1 MKKWTS
7 LLLALAMTLSLA
19 ACGDSGTQENT
30 SEPPASVSGSTG
42 EETPAPT
49 GTETP
54 AEEPTEAPAEETA
67 ESETSTT
74 GDSSSVLIAYFSW
87 SGNTEQVAQIIQQ
100 ETGGDLFEI
109 APATPYTNDYN
120 ELLDIAQQEQ
130 SDNARPELA
139 GQVENWE
146 QYDTIF
152 VGYPNWWSDAPMA
165 VYTFLES
172 YDWDGKTLVPFNTSA
187 SGGFGRSLSGLE
199 ESASGAAILEGRAP
213 LGLRSWRVSPLP
225 SVPLEMHRA
234 KWRPGWMSWDC
245 NKNGKEAA
253 NMPHVAIT
261 MIPGRDEETKLAL
274 AKKTQEFL
282 VGELGIDPKFVSVS
296 IQDIPMEDWQKSMEQ
311 FPDEIMYVK
320 PGV

>member
-1 MKKWTS
+1 MRKWTS

-19 ACGDSGTQENT
+19 ACGNSGTQENT
-30 SEPPASVSGSTG
+30 SEPPASVSGSTA
-42 EETPAPT
+42 EETP
-49 GTETP
+49 TEEP
-54 AEEPTEAPAEETA
+54 AEEPSEEPA
-67 ESETSTT
+67 ESETPTA

-109 APATPYTNDYN
+109 APATPYTDDYN

-187 SGGFGRSLSGLE
+187 SGGFGRSLPGLE
-199 ESASGAAILEGRAP
+199 ESAAGASILDGISLTERTLGNAQSEVTTWLNE
-213 LGLRSWRVSPLP
+213 LGL
-225 SVPLEMHRA
+225 
-234 KWRPGWMSWDC
+234 
-245 NKNGKEAA
+245 
-253 NMPHVAIT
+253 
-261 MIPGRDEETKLAL
+261 
-274 AKKTQEFL
+274 
-282 VGELGIDPKFVSVS
+282 
-296 IQDIPMEDWQKSMEQ
+296 
-311 FPDEIMYVK
+311 
-320 PGV
+320 

>member
-7 LLLALAMTLSLA
+7 LLLALAMALSLA

-54 AEEPTEAPAEETA
+54 AEEPAEEPA

-74 GDSSSVLIAYFSW
+74 GDSSSVLITYFSW

-187 SGGFGRSLSGLE
+187 SGGFGRSLPGLE
-199 ESASGAAILEGRAP
+199 ESAAGASILDGISFTERNLGDTQSEVAAWLDE
-213 LGLRSWRVSPLP
+213 LGL
-225 SVPLEMHRA
+225 
-234 KWRPGWMSWDC
+234 
-245 NKNGKEAA
+245 
-253 NMPHVAIT
+253 
-261 MIPGRDEETKLAL
+261 
-274 AKKTQEFL
+274 
-282 VGELGIDPKFVSVS
+282 
-296 IQDIPMEDWQKSMEQ
+296 
-311 FPDEIMYVK
+311 
-320 PGV
+320 

>member
-19 ACGDSGTQENT
+19 TCGDSGTQENT

-54 AEEPTEAPAEETA
+54 AE
-67 ESETSTT
+67 
-74 GDSSSVLIAYFSW
+74 DSSSVLITYFSW

-109 APATPYTNDYN
+109 APATPYTDDYN
-120 ELLDIAQQEQ
+120 ELLNIAQQEQ

-165 VYTFLES
+165 VYTFLDEVDLS
-172 YDWDGKTLVPFNTSA
+172 GKTVIPFVT
-187 SGGFGRSLSGLE
+187 SGGSGFSNTISTIQQMEPQATVQEGLSISGSSATGAQQQV
-199 ESASGAAILEGRAP
+199 ESWLSE
-213 LGLRSWRVSPLP
+213 LGL
-225 SVPLEMHRA
+225 A
-234 KWRPGWMSWDC
+234 
-245 NKNGKEAA
+245 
-253 NMPHVAIT
+253 
-261 MIPGRDEETKLAL
+261 
-274 AKKTQEFL
+274 
-282 VGELGIDPKFVSVS
+282 
-296 IQDIPMEDWQKSMEQ
+296 
-311 FPDEIMYVK
+311 
-320 PGV
+320 

>member
-49 GTETP
+49 GTEMP
-54 AEEPTEAPAEETA
+54 AEEPAEEPA

-74 GDSSSVLIAYFSW
+74 GDSSSVLITYFSW

-109 APATPYTNDYN
+109 APATAYTDDYN

-130 SDNARPELA
+130 SDDARPELA

-165 VYTFLES
+165 VYTFVES
-172 YDWDGKTLVPFNTSA
+172 YDWSGKTLVPFNTSA

-199 ESASGAAILEGRAP
+199 ESASGASILEGISFTERTLGDAQGEVAAWLDE
-213 LGLRSWRVSPLP
+213 LGL
-225 SVPLEMHRA
+225 
-234 KWRPGWMSWDC
+234 
-245 NKNGKEAA
+245 
-253 NMPHVAIT
+253 
-261 MIPGRDEETKLAL
+261 
-274 AKKTQEFL
+274 
-282 VGELGIDPKFVSVS
+282 
-296 IQDIPMEDWQKSMEQ
+296 
-311 FPDEIMYVK
+311 
-320 PGV
+320 

>member
-1 MKKWTS
+1 MRKWTS

-19 ACGDSGTQENT
+19 ACGNSGTQENT
-30 SEPPASVSGSTG
+30 SEPSASVSGSTT
-42 EETPAPT
+42 EETPVPT
-49 GTETP
+49 DTETP

-130 SDNARPELA
+130 SGNARPELA

-165 VYTFLES
+165 VYTFVES

-187 SGGFGRSLSGLE
+187 SGGFGRSLPGLE
-199 ESASGAAILEGRAP
+199 ESAAGASILDGISLTERTLGNAQSEVTTWLNE
-213 LGLRSWRVSPLP
+213 LGL
-225 SVPLEMHRA
+225 
-234 KWRPGWMSWDC
+234 
-245 NKNGKEAA
+245 
-253 NMPHVAIT
+253 
-261 MIPGRDEETKLAL
+261 
-274 AKKTQEFL
+274 
-282 VGELGIDPKFVSVS
+282 
-296 IQDIPMEDWQKSMEQ
+296 
-311 FPDEIMYVK
+311 
-320 PGV
+320 

>member
-1 MKKWTS
+1 MRKWTS
-7 LLLALAMTLSLA
+7 LLLALAMALSLA
-19 ACGDSGTQENT
+19 ACGNSGTQENT
-30 SEPPASVSGSTG
+30 SEPPASVSGSTT

-49 GTETP
+49 D
-54 AEEPTEAPAEETA
+54 TEAPAEEPAEEPSEEPA
-67 ESETSTT
+67 ESETPTT
-74 GDSSSVLIAYFSW
+74 EDSSSVLIAYFSW

-109 APATPYTNDYN
+109 APATAYTDDYN

-165 VYTFLES
+165 VYTFVES

-199 ESASGAAILEGRAP
+199 ESVFGATILEGISFTERTLGDAQSEVTTWLDE
-213 LGLRSWRVSPLP
+213 LGL
-225 SVPLEMHRA
+225 
-234 KWRPGWMSWDC
+234 
-245 NKNGKEAA
+245 
-253 NMPHVAIT
+253 
-261 MIPGRDEETKLAL
+261 
-274 AKKTQEFL
+274 
-282 VGELGIDPKFVSVS
+282 
-296 IQDIPMEDWQKSMEQ
+296 
-311 FPDEIMYVK
+311 
-320 PGV
+320 

>member
-7 LLLALAMTLSLA
+7 LLLALAMALSLA
-19 ACGDSGTQENT
+19 ACGSSNQGNT
-30 SEPPASVSGSTG
+30 PEPPASVSGSTV

-54 AEEPTEAPAEETA
+54 AEEPSEEPA

-109 APATPYTNDYN
+109 APATAYTDDYN

-165 VYTFLES
+165 VYTFVES
-172 YDWDGKTLVPFNTSA
+172 YDWSGKTLVPFNTSA

-199 ESASGAAILEGRAP
+199 ESASGAAILEGISFTERTLGDAQGEVAAWLDE
-213 LGLRSWRVSPLP
+213 LGL
-225 SVPLEMHRA
+225 
-234 KWRPGWMSWDC
+234 
-245 NKNGKEAA
+245 
-253 NMPHVAIT
+253 
-261 MIPGRDEETKLAL
+261 
-274 AKKTQEFL
+274 
-282 VGELGIDPKFVSVS
+282 
-296 IQDIPMEDWQKSMEQ
+296 
-311 FPDEIMYVK
+311 
-320 PGV
+320 

>member
-7 LLLALAMTLSLA
+7 LLLALAMALSLA
-19 ACGDSGTQENT
+19 ACGSSNQGNT
-30 SEPPASVSGSTG
+30 PEPPASVSGSTE
-42 EETPAPT
+42 EETP
-49 GTETP
+49 TEEL
-54 AEEPTEAPAEETA
+54 AEEPSEEPA

-74 GDSSSVLIAYFSW
+74 GDSSSVLITYFSW

-187 SGGFGRSLSGLE
+187 SGGFGRSLPGLE
-199 ESASGAAILEGRAP
+199 DSAAGASILDGISLTERTLGDAQGEVAAWLDE
-213 LGLRSWRVSPLP
+213 LGL
-225 SVPLEMHRA
+225 
-234 KWRPGWMSWDC
+234 
-245 NKNGKEAA
+245 
-253 NMPHVAIT
+253 
-261 MIPGRDEETKLAL
+261 
-274 AKKTQEFL
+274 
-282 VGELGIDPKFVSVS
+282 
-296 IQDIPMEDWQKSMEQ
+296 
-311 FPDEIMYVK
+311 
-320 PGV
+320 

>member
-7 LLLALAMTLSLA
+7 LFLALAMAFSLA
-19 ACGDSGTQENT
+19 ACGNSNQEN
-30 SEPPASVSGSTG
+30 SPEPPASVSGSTT
-42 EETPAPT
+42 EETSAPT
-49 GTETP
+49 DTETP
-54 AEEPTEAPAEETA
+54 AEGPVEEPSEEPAER
-67 ESETSTT
+67 ETSTA

-109 APATPYTNDYN
+109 APAAAYTDDYN

-146 QYDTIF
+146 QYDTVF

-165 VYTFLES
+165 VYTFVES

-199 ESASGAAILEGRAP
+199 KSASGAVILEGISFTERT
-213 LGLRSWRVSPLP
+213 LGDAQSEVTAWLDSL
-225 SVPLEMHRA
+225 M
-234 KWRPGWMSWDC
+234 
-245 NKNGKEAA
+245 
-253 NMPHVAIT
+253 
-261 MIPGRDEETKLAL
+261 
-274 AKKTQEFL
+274 
-282 VGELGIDPKFVSVS
+282 
-296 IQDIPMEDWQKSMEQ
+296 
-311 FPDEIMYVK
+311 
-320 PGV
+320 